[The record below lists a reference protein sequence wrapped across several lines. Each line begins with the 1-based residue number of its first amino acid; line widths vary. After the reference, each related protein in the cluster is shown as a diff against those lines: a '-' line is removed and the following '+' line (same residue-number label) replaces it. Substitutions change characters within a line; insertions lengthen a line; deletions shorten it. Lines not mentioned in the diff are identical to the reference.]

1 MGIDLL
7 IALGLPL
14 LLLII
19 GLLWFQVNGG
29 MPVWLERVGARSGLI
44 WNIGIISII
53 LMGIVKF
60 LISN

>member
-1 MGIDLL
+1 
-7 IALGLPL
+7 
-14 LLLII
+14 
-19 GLLWFQVNGG
+19 